1 METDRKWIVI
11 RIDGKLAGIS
21 RDYDRLAEISAR
33 IAEEHRLRDASGK
46 KRKTIKD
53 EPLPYLDIQATA
65 VDFGQVL
72 KLRQETRWE
81 DLMLFGTDFQK
92 RVWKKIWELTAA
104 STECQTTTENLV
116 NTRYLNTPENE
127 NIPEDQKV
135 PEGGTG
141 MKYHIENDAD
151 QSAKS
156 IRSDAGNISTK
167 SASSRA
173 VRELLSYTDFAELCD
188 NRAGVRAI
196 AHAVGLNPLP
206 VVIPCHLIVPKEAI
220 DRIEDIRRK
229 AESTIFRGEDL
240 CTSAIL
246 EDPAIDF
253 GEYALGKKLKRHLI
267 RMDLQ

>member
-46 KRKTIKD
+46 KRKIVKA
-53 EPLPYLDIQATA
+53 EPLPYLNIQATA

-72 KLRQETRWE
+72 KLRQESRWE

-92 RVWKKIWELTAA
+92 RVWKKLWELLTG
-104 STECQTTTENLV
+104 STDENSS
-116 NTRYLNTPENE
+116 
-127 NIPEDQKV
+127 
-135 PEGGTG
+135 G
-141 MKYHIENDAD
+141 
-151 QSAKS
+151 
-156 IRSDAGNISTK
+156 STK
-167 SASSRA
+167 NK
-173 VRELLSYTDFAELCD
+173 LLSYTDFAELCD

-253 GEYALGKKLKRHLI
+253 GEYALGKELKRRLI
-267 RMDLQ
+267 QMDLQ

>member
-33 IAEEHRLRDASGK
+33 IAEKYRLKDASGK
-46 KRKTIKD
+46 KRKIVKA
-53 EPLPYLDIQATA
+53 EPLPYLNIQATA

-92 RVWKKIWELTAA
+92 RVWKKLWELLTD
-104 STECQTTTENLV
+104 STD
-116 NTRYLNTPENE
+116 
-127 NIPEDQKV
+127 EDSS
-135 PEGGTG
+135 G
-141 MKYHIENDAD
+141 
-151 QSAKS
+151 
-156 IRSDAGNISTK
+156 STK
-167 SASSRA
+167 NK
-173 VRELLSYTDFAELCD
+173 LLSYTDFAEFCD

-253 GEYALGKKLKRHLI
+253 GEYALGKELKRRLI
-267 RMDLQ
+267 QMDMQ

>member
-33 IAEEHRLRDASGK
+33 IAEEYRLRDASGK

-53 EPLPYLDIQATA
+53 EPLPYLDIQAA
-65 VDFGQVL
+65 AMDFGQVL
-72 KLRQETRWE
+72 KLRQESRWE

-92 RVWKKIWELTAA
+92 RVWNKLWELLKAV
-104 STECQTTTENLV
+104 STENQASQDNQTM
-116 NTRYLNTPENE
+116 PENQESQERQSCPE
-127 NIPEDQKV
+127 NQACHGARK
-135 PEGGTG
+135 
-141 MKYHIENDAD
+141 
-151 QSAKS
+151 
-156 IRSDAGNISTK
+156 R
-167 SASSRA
+167 
-173 VRELLSYTDFAELCD
+173 LLSYTDFAELCD

-229 AESTIFRGEDL
+229 AESTIFKGEDL
-240 CTSAIL
+240 CQSAIL

-253 GEYALGKKLKRHLI
+253 GEYALGKELKRRLI
-267 RMDLQ
+267 QMDLQ

>member
-53 EPLPYLDIQATA
+53 EPLLYLDIQAA
-65 VDFGQVL
+65 AMDFGQVL
-72 KLRQETRWE
+72 KLRQESRWE

-92 RVWKKIWELTAA
+92 RVWKKLWELLTDG
-104 STECQTTTENLV
+104 TDENSS
-116 NTRYLNTPENE
+116 
-127 NIPEDQKV
+127 
-135 PEGGTG
+135 G
-141 MKYHIENDAD
+141 
-151 QSAKS
+151 
-156 IRSDAGNISTK
+156 STK
-167 SASSRA
+167 TK
-173 VRELLSYTDFAELCD
+173 LLSYTDFAELCD
-188 NRAGVRAI
+188 NRVGVRAI

-253 GEYALGKKLKRHLI
+253 GEYALGKELKRRLI
-267 RMDLQ
+267 QMDLQ

>member
-33 IAEEHRLRDASGK
+33 IAEEYRLRDASGK

-53 EPLPYLDIQATA
+53 EPLPYLDIQAA
-65 VDFGQVL
+65 AMDFGQVL
-72 KLRQETRWE
+72 KLRQESRWE

-92 RVWKKIWELTAA
+92 RVWKKLWELLTG
-104 STECQTTTENLV
+104 STDENS
-116 NTRYLNTPENE
+116 N
-127 NIPEDQKV
+127 
-135 PEGGTG
+135 G
-141 MKYHIENDAD
+141 
-151 QSAKS
+151 
-156 IRSDAGNISTK
+156 STK
-167 SASSRA
+167 NK
-173 VRELLSYTDFAELCD
+173 LLSYTDFAELCD

-253 GEYALGKKLKRHLI
+253 GEYALGKELKRRLI
-267 RMDLQ
+267 QMDLQ

>member
-33 IAEEHRLRDASGK
+33 IAEEYRLRDASGK

-53 EPLPYLDIQATA
+53 EPLPYLDIQAA
-65 VDFGQVL
+65 AMDFGQVL
-72 KLRQETRWE
+72 KLRQESRWE

-92 RVWKKIWELTAA
+92 RVWKKLWELLTG
-104 STECQTTTENLV
+104 STDENSS
-116 NTRYLNTPENE
+116 
-127 NIPEDQKV
+127 
-135 PEGGTG
+135 G
-141 MKYHIENDAD
+141 
-151 QSAKS
+151 
-156 IRSDAGNISTK
+156 STK
-167 SASSRA
+167 NK
-173 VRELLSYTDFAELCD
+173 LLSYTDFAELCD

-253 GEYALGKKLKRHLI
+253 GEYALGKELKRRLI
-267 RMDLQ
+267 QMDLQ

>member
-33 IAEEHRLRDASGK
+33 IAEEYRLRDASGK
-46 KRKTIKD
+46 KRRALKAD
-53 EPLPYLDIQATA
+53 PLPYLDIQATA
-65 VDFGQVL
+65 VDFGQVW

-92 RVWKKIWELTAA
+92 RVWKKLWNLAA
-104 STECQTTTENLV
+104 VSTENQASQNDQTI
-116 NTRYLNTPENE
+116 PENPA
-127 NIPEDQKV
+127 NHNNQAIPENQAS
-135 PEGGTG
+135 PEGQSSPENQAGHGTG
-141 MKYHIENDAD
+141 KRLM
-151 QSAKS
+151 
-156 IRSDAGNISTK
+156 
-167 SASSRA
+167 
-173 VRELLSYTDFAELCD
+173 SYSNFAELCD
-188 NRAGVRAI
+188 NKAGVRAI

-220 DRIEDIRRK
+220 DKIEDIRRK

-253 GEYALGKKLKRHLI
+253 GEYALGKELKRRLI
-267 RMDLQ
+267 QMDLQ

>member
-33 IAEEHRLRDASGK
+33 IAEEHRLRDASRK

-53 EPLPYLDIQATA
+53 EPLPYLDIQAA
-65 VDFGQVL
+65 AMDFGQVL
-72 KLRQETRWE
+72 KLRQESRWE

-92 RVWKKIWELTAA
+92 RVWKKLWELLTG
-104 STECQTTTENLV
+104 STDENSS
-116 NTRYLNTPENE
+116 
-127 NIPEDQKV
+127 
-135 PEGGTG
+135 G
-141 MKYHIENDAD
+141 
-151 QSAKS
+151 
-156 IRSDAGNISTK
+156 STK
-167 SASSRA
+167 NK
-173 VRELLSYTDFAELCD
+173 LLSYTDFAELCD

-253 GEYALGKKLKRHLI
+253 GEYALGKDLKRRLI
-267 RMDLQ
+267 QMDMQ

>member
-33 IAEEHRLRDASGK
+33 IAEEYRLRDASQK
-46 KRKTIKD
+46 KRKTVKD
-53 EPLPYLDIQATA
+53 EPMPYLNIQATA
-65 VDFGQVL
+65 VDFGHVL
-72 KLRQETRWE
+72 KLRQESRWE

-92 RVWKKIWELTAA
+92 RVWKKIWELLTG
-104 STECQTTTENLV
+104 STDENSS
-116 NTRYLNTPENE
+116 
-127 NIPEDQKV
+127 
-135 PEGGTG
+135 G
-141 MKYHIENDAD
+141 
-151 QSAKS
+151 
-156 IRSDAGNISTK
+156 STK
-167 SASSRA
+167 NK
-173 VRELLSYTDFAELCD
+173 LLSYTDFAELCD

>member
-33 IAEEHRLRDASGK
+33 IAEEYRLRDASGK

-53 EPLPYLDIQATA
+53 EPLPYLDIQAA
-65 VDFGQVL
+65 AMDFGQVL
-72 KLRQETRWE
+72 KLRQESRWE

-92 RVWKKIWELTAA
+92 RVWKKLWELLTG
-104 STECQTTTENLV
+104 STDENSS
-116 NTRYLNTPENE
+116 
-127 NIPEDQKV
+127 
-135 PEGGTG
+135 G
-141 MKYHIENDAD
+141 
-151 QSAKS
+151 
-156 IRSDAGNISTK
+156 STK
-167 SASSRA
+167 NK
-173 VRELLSYTDFAELCD
+173 LLSYTDFAELCD

-229 AESTIFRGEDL
+229 AESTIFKGEDL

-253 GEYALGKKLKRHLI
+253 GEYALGKELKRRLI
-267 RMDLQ
+267 QMDLQ

>member
-53 EPLPYLDIQATA
+53 EPLLYLDIQAA
-65 VDFGQVL
+65 AMDFGQVL
-72 KLRQETRWE
+72 KLRQESRWE

-92 RVWKKIWELTAA
+92 RVWKKLWELLTDG
-104 STECQTTTENLV
+104 TDENSS
-116 NTRYLNTPENE
+116 
-127 NIPEDQKV
+127 
-135 PEGGTG
+135 G
-141 MKYHIENDAD
+141 
-151 QSAKS
+151 
-156 IRSDAGNISTK
+156 STK
-167 SASSRA
+167 TK
-173 VRELLSYTDFAELCD
+173 LLSYTDFAELCD

-253 GEYALGKKLKRHLI
+253 GEYALGKELKRRLI
-267 RMDLQ
+267 QMDLQ

>member
-33 IAEEHRLRDASGK
+33 IAEEYRLRDASGK

-53 EPLPYLDIQATA
+53 EPLPYLDIQAA
-65 VDFGQVL
+65 AMDFGQVL
-72 KLRQETRWE
+72 KLRQESRWE

-92 RVWKKIWELTAA
+92 RVWKKLWELLTG
-104 STECQTTTENLV
+104 SRDENSS
-116 NTRYLNTPENE
+116 
-127 NIPEDQKV
+127 
-135 PEGGTG
+135 G
-141 MKYHIENDAD
+141 
-151 QSAKS
+151 
-156 IRSDAGNISTK
+156 STK
-167 SASSRA
+167 NK
-173 VRELLSYTDFAELCD
+173 LLSYTDFAELCD

-253 GEYALGKKLKRHLI
+253 GEYALGKELKRRLI
-267 RMDLQ
+267 QMDLQ

>member
-33 IAEEHRLRDASGK
+33 IAEEYRLRDASQK
-46 KRKTIKD
+46 KRKTVKD
-53 EPLPYLDIQATA
+53 EPMPYLNIQATA
-65 VDFGQVL
+65 VDFGHVL
-72 KLRQETRWE
+72 KLRQESRWE

-92 RVWKKIWELTAA
+92 RVWKKIWELLTG
-104 STECQTTTENLV
+104 STDENSS
-116 NTRYLNTPENE
+116 
-127 NIPEDQKV
+127 
-135 PEGGTG
+135 G
-141 MKYHIENDAD
+141 
-151 QSAKS
+151 
-156 IRSDAGNISTK
+156 STK
-167 SASSRA
+167 NK
-173 VRELLSYTDFAELCD
+173 LLSYTDFAELCD

-240 CTSAIL
+240 RTSAIL

-253 GEYALGKKLKRHLI
+253 GEYALGKELKRRLI
-267 RMDLQ
+267 QMDLQ

>member
-33 IAEEHRLRDASGK
+33 IAEEYRLRDASQK
-46 KRKTIKD
+46 KRKTVKD
-53 EPLPYLDIQATA
+53 EPMPYLNIQATA
-65 VDFGQVL
+65 VDFGHVL
-72 KLRQETRWE
+72 KLRQESRWE

-92 RVWKKIWELTAA
+92 RVWKKIWELLTG
-104 STECQTTTENLV
+104 STDENSS
-116 NTRYLNTPENE
+116 
-127 NIPEDQKV
+127 
-135 PEGGTG
+135 G
-141 MKYHIENDAD
+141 
-151 QSAKS
+151 
-156 IRSDAGNISTK
+156 STK
-167 SASSRA
+167 NK
-173 VRELLSYTDFAELCD
+173 LLSYTDFAELCD

-220 DRIEDIRRK
+220 DRIENIRRK

-253 GEYALGKKLKRHLI
+253 GEYALGKELKRRLI
-267 RMDLQ
+267 QMDLQ

>member
-21 RDYDRLAEISAR
+21 RDYDRLADISAR
-33 IAEEHRLRDASGK
+33 IAEEYRLRDASGK

-53 EPLPYLDIQATA
+53 EPLPYLDIQAA
-65 VDFGQVL
+65 AMDFGQVL
-72 KLRQETRWE
+72 KLRQESRWE

-92 RVWKKIWELTAA
+92 RVWKKLWELLTG
-104 STECQTTTENLV
+104 STDENSS
-116 NTRYLNTPENE
+116 
-127 NIPEDQKV
+127 
-135 PEGGTG
+135 G
-141 MKYHIENDAD
+141 
-151 QSAKS
+151 
-156 IRSDAGNISTK
+156 STK
-167 SASSRA
+167 NK
-173 VRELLSYTDFAELCD
+173 LLSYTDFAELCD

-253 GEYALGKKLKRHLI
+253 GEYALGKELKRRLI
-267 RMDLQ
+267 QMDLQ

>member
-33 IAEEHRLRDASGK
+33 IAEEYRLRDASQK
-46 KRKTIKD
+46 KRKTAKD
-53 EPLPYLDIQATA
+53 EPMPYLDIQATA

-92 RVWKKIWELTAA
+92 RVWKKLWELLTD
-104 STECQTTTENLV
+104 STD
-116 NTRYLNTPENE
+116 
-127 NIPEDQKV
+127 EDSS
-135 PEGGTG
+135 G
-141 MKYHIENDAD
+141 
-151 QSAKS
+151 
-156 IRSDAGNISTK
+156 STK
-167 SASSRA
+167 NK
-173 VRELLSYTDFAELCD
+173 LLSYTDFAEICD

-240 CTSAIL
+240 CTSASL

-253 GEYALGKKLKRHLI
+253 GEYALGKELKRRLI
-267 RMDLQ
+267 QMDLQ

>member
-1 METDRKWIVI
+1 MENDRKWIVV

-33 IAEEHRLRDASGK
+33 IAEEYRLRDASGK

-53 EPLPYLDIQATA
+53 EPLPYLDIQAA
-65 VDFGQVL
+65 AMDFGQVL
-72 KLRQETRWE
+72 KLRQESRWE

-92 RVWKKIWELTAA
+92 RVWKKLWELLTG
-104 STECQTTTENLV
+104 STDENSS
-116 NTRYLNTPENE
+116 
-127 NIPEDQKV
+127 
-135 PEGGTG
+135 G
-141 MKYHIENDAD
+141 
-151 QSAKS
+151 
-156 IRSDAGNISTK
+156 STK
-167 SASSRA
+167 NK
-173 VRELLSYTDFAELCD
+173 LMSYTDFAELCD

-253 GEYALGKKLKRHLI
+253 GEYALGKELKRRLI
-267 RMDLQ
+267 QMDLQ

>member
-33 IAEEHRLRDASGK
+33 IAEEYRLRDASGK

-53 EPLPYLDIQATA
+53 EPLPYLDIQAA
-65 VDFGQVL
+65 AMDFGQVL
-72 KLRQETRWE
+72 KLRQESRWE

-92 RVWKKIWELTAA
+92 RVWKKLWELLTG
-104 STECQTTTENLV
+104 STDENSS
-116 NTRYLNTPENE
+116 
-127 NIPEDQKV
+127 
-135 PEGGTG
+135 G
-141 MKYHIENDAD
+141 
-151 QSAKS
+151 
-156 IRSDAGNISTK
+156 STK
-167 SASSRA
+167 NK
-173 VRELLSYTDFAELCD
+173 LLSYTDFAELCD
-188 NRAGVRAI
+188 NRAGVRAV

-253 GEYALGKKLKRHLI
+253 GEYALGKELKRRLI
-267 RMDLQ
+267 QMDLQ

>member
-33 IAEEHRLRDASGK
+33 IAEEYRLRDASGK

-53 EPLPYLDIQATA
+53 EPLPYLDIQAA
-65 VDFGQVL
+65 AMDFGQVL
-72 KLRQETRWE
+72 KLRQESRWE

-92 RVWKKIWELTAA
+92 RVWKKLWELLTGR
-104 STECQTTTENLV
+104 TDENSS
-116 NTRYLNTPENE
+116 
-127 NIPEDQKV
+127 
-135 PEGGTG
+135 G
-141 MKYHIENDAD
+141 
-151 QSAKS
+151 
-156 IRSDAGNISTK
+156 STK
-167 SASSRA
+167 NK
-173 VRELLSYTDFAELCD
+173 LLSYTDFAELCD

-253 GEYALGKKLKRHLI
+253 GEYALGKELKRRLI
-267 RMDLQ
+267 QMDLQ

>member
-53 EPLPYLDIQATA
+53 EPLLYLDIQAA
-65 VDFGQVL
+65 AMDFGQVL
-72 KLRQETRWE
+72 KLRQESRWE

-92 RVWKKIWELTAA
+92 RVWKKLWELLTDG
-104 STECQTTTENLV
+104 TDENSS
-116 NTRYLNTPENE
+116 
-127 NIPEDQKV
+127 
-135 PEGGTG
+135 G
-141 MKYHIENDAD
+141 
-151 QSAKS
+151 
-156 IRSDAGNISTK
+156 STK
-167 SASSRA
+167 TK
-173 VRELLSYTDFAELCD
+173 LLSYTDFAELCD

-253 GEYALGKKLKRHLI
+253 GEYALGKELKRHLI
-267 RMDLQ
+267 QMDLQ

>member
-11 RIDGKLAGIS
+11 RVDGKLAGIS

-33 IAEEHRLRDASGK
+33 IAEEYRLRDASGK

-53 EPLPYLDIQATA
+53 EPLPYLDIQAA
-65 VDFGQVL
+65 AMDFGQVL
-72 KLRQETRWE
+72 KLRQESRWE

-92 RVWKKIWELTAA
+92 RVWKKLWELLTG
-104 STECQTTTENLV
+104 STDENSS
-116 NTRYLNTPENE
+116 
-127 NIPEDQKV
+127 
-135 PEGGTG
+135 G
-141 MKYHIENDAD
+141 
-151 QSAKS
+151 
-156 IRSDAGNISTK
+156 STK
-167 SASSRA
+167 NK
-173 VRELLSYTDFAELCD
+173 LLSYTDFAELCD

-253 GEYALGKKLKRHLI
+253 GEYALGKELKRRLI
-267 RMDLQ
+267 QMDLQ

>member
-33 IAEEHRLRDASGK
+33 IAEEYRLRDASGK

-53 EPLPYLDIQATA
+53 EPLPYLDIQAA
-65 VDFGQVL
+65 AMDFGQVL
-72 KLRQETRWE
+72 KLRQESRWE

-92 RVWKKIWELTAA
+92 RVWKKLWELLKG
-104 STECQTTTENLV
+104 STDENSS
-116 NTRYLNTPENE
+116 
-127 NIPEDQKV
+127 
-135 PEGGTG
+135 G
-141 MKYHIENDAD
+141 
-151 QSAKS
+151 
-156 IRSDAGNISTK
+156 STK
-167 SASSRA
+167 NK
-173 VRELLSYTDFAELCD
+173 LLSYTDFAELCD

-253 GEYALGKKLKRHLI
+253 GEYALGKELKRRLI
-267 RMDLQ
+267 QMDLQ

>member
-33 IAEEHRLRDASGK
+33 IAEEYRLRDASGK

-53 EPLPYLDIQATA
+53 EPLPYLDIQAA
-65 VDFGQVL
+65 AMDFGQVL
-72 KLRQETRWE
+72 KLRQESRWE

-92 RVWKKIWELTAA
+92 RVWKKLWDLTAA
-104 STECQTTTENLV
+104 
-116 NTRYLNTPENE
+116 
-127 NIPEDQKV
+127 
-135 PEGGTG
+135 G
-141 MKYHIENDAD
+141 A
-151 QSAKS
+151 A
-156 IRSDAGNISTK
+156 
-167 SASSRA
+167 
-173 VRELLSYTDFAELCD
+173 LLSYSDFAELCD

-220 DRIEDIRRK
+220 DKIEDIRRK
-229 AESTIFRGEDL
+229 AESTIFKGEDL
-240 CTSAIL
+240 CQSAIL

-253 GEYALGKKLKRHLI
+253 GEYALGKELKRSLI
-267 RMDLQ
+267 QMEFR

>member
-1 METDRKWIVI
+1 METDRNWIVI

-33 IAEEHRLRDASGK
+33 IAEEYRLRDASGK

-53 EPLPYLDIQATA
+53 EPLPYLDIQAA
-65 VDFGQVL
+65 AMDFGQVL
-72 KLRQETRWE
+72 KLRQESRWE

-92 RVWKKIWELTAA
+92 RVWKKLWELLTAV
-104 STECQTTTENLV
+104 STENQASQDNQTM
-116 NTRYLNTPENE
+116 PENQESQERQSCPE
-127 NIPEDQKV
+127 NQACH
-135 PEGGTG
+135 G
-141 MKYHIENDAD
+141 
-151 QSAKS
+151 
-156 IRSDAGNISTK
+156 AGK
-167 SASSRA
+167 R
-173 VRELLSYTDFAELCD
+173 LLSYTDFAELCD

-253 GEYALGKKLKRHLI
+253 GEYALGKELKRRLI
-267 RMDLQ
+267 QMDLQ

>member
-33 IAEEHRLRDASGK
+33 IAEEYRLRDASQK
-46 KRKTIKD
+46 KRKTAKD
-53 EPLPYLDIQATA
+53 EPMPYLDIQATA

-92 RVWKKIWELTAA
+92 RVWKKLWELLTD
-104 STECQTTTENLV
+104 STD
-116 NTRYLNTPENE
+116 
-127 NIPEDQKV
+127 EDSS
-135 PEGGTG
+135 G
-141 MKYHIENDAD
+141 
-151 QSAKS
+151 
-156 IRSDAGNISTK
+156 STK
-167 SASSRA
+167 NK
-173 VRELLSYTDFAELCD
+173 LLSYTDFAEICD

-253 GEYALGKKLKRHLI
+253 GEYALGKELKRRLI
-267 RMDLQ
+267 QMDLQ